1 MRRRVDTEWG
11 TTLKVT
17 DTQAE
22 GEVVGTAV
30 DRLGPVTEDVAVADR
45 IKNRDTTSVISPSA
59 ALSTASCFT
68 VRAGYITV
76 VWEIPDRVVVV
87 GDVIVTLTVFWR
99 VIRYVAVVMVIFLTA
114 DSCTFRYQSDSC

>member
-17 DTQAE
+17 DTQAV